1 MLDISGSPLPLVPGG
16 PGNAWVSASWIL
28 APGLH
33 RVGGSEQGLNKRGKK
48 DPSWSFWSWKLDRL
62 ALVVTFSDQVGS
74 RAIQELDLWPKLEA
88 TLE

>member
-1 MLDISGSPLPLVPGG
+1 MLGISVSPLLLVPGG
-16 PGNAWVSASWIL
+16 LSNGWVSTSWIL

-33 RVGGSEQGLNKRGKK
+33 RVGGSELGLNKRGKK

-62 ALVVTFSDQVGS
+62 TLVVTFSDQVGS